1 MARANFFSKFAKK
14 AMIQSMTGY
23 GRSTAT
29 LAGRKALVEIK
40 VLNSK
45 QLDLNLKIPASI
57 RDKELEIRTRVAQRL
72 ERGKADLS
80 ITLESSGEVL
90 PVKINRLLAKGYY
103 KELTSLTDELGAPP
117 PADILSQVLR
127 MPDVMETGRDELAS
141 ADWESISN
149 AIDHAMEQ
157 MIIFRQ
163 QEGKILQDDI
173 LIHIER
179 ISSLHEKIG
188 KLEGNRIIAVK
199 ERLNRE
205 FSRYLE
211 DSANPVPDQ
220 NRFEQELIY
229 YLEKL
234 DITEEKVRL
243 EKHCSFFLNTLNEA
257 ESQGKKLGFITQEM
271 GREINTIGSKAND
284 AEIQRL
290 VVEMKDEL
298 EKIKEQLGNIL

>member
-1 MARANFFSKFAKK
+1 MERAFFFSKFAEKP
-14 AMIQSMTGY
+14 MILSMTGY

-29 LAGRKALVEIK
+29 LAGRKALIEIK

-45 QLDLNLKIPASI
+45 QLDLNLKIPATL
-57 RDKELEIRTRVAQRL
+57 RDKEMELRARAGQRI

-80 ITLESSGEVL
+80 ISLESSGEAP
-90 PVKINRLLAKGYY
+90 PVSVNRSLAKGYFS
-103 KELTSLTDELGAPP
+103 ELSALTAELGAPMP
-117 PADILSQVLR
+117 PDILSQVLR
-127 MPDVMETGRDELAS
+127 MPDVMETGRDELTA
-141 ADWESISN
+141 ADWESISK
-149 AIDHAMEQ
+149 AFDAAMEQ
-157 MIIFRQ
+157 MFSFRRE
-163 QEGKILQDDI
+163 EGKILQDDI
-173 LIHIER
+173 LIHLEK
-179 ISSLHEKIG
+179 ISLLREKIG
-188 KLEGNRIIAVK
+188 ELEGDRLMAVK

-205 FSRYLE
+205 FYRYLG
-211 DSANPVPDQ
+211 DSANPAPDQ

-234 DITEEKVRL
+234 DITEEMVRL
-243 EKHCSFFLNTLNEA
+243 EKHCSYFLNTLNET